1 MLTLKEKLSIID
13 NSNSMQ
19 ELNKEVLPKVHKE
32 NYYFVSYSH
41 KDYKKVMKDILLLED
56 EGINIWYDSDMHIGE
71 NWEDIAEMYI
81 SKFQCKGIIFYL
93 SENSILSKACNKEI
107 EYVLE
112 NNKQFFSINI
122 PLSNN
127 NINIDNMSGLEMLLR
142 LKEEGKV
149 IDNGLIKNFEK
160 VFSPNHLYLSYNDS
174 IKRKKEQIEKLVGED
189 VFEFEL
195 DNTNM
200 FQEDQT
206 VKLSFCKDNS
216 LVKLNLKSK
225 YIFNKKNA
233 SLSKIGECVFAN
245 LIKLKEVTLPKTVDT
260 LESRVFSNCIK
271 LSKINLD
278 NVSELIDDHAFSNC
292 KGLKINNICA
302 KVIGKHAF
310 RNCES
315 IANLTINSR
324 LIEDSA
330 FMSCINL
337 EEVNIDEP
345 KLDFRSIIGEYKI
358 SSTLEYFNNY
368 TFANC
373 VNLKRINFNGVVNE
387 ILPNSVMFLHNSCFK
402 NCTSLETI
410 SLRGKLDISKASGA
424 FSRCESLSKV
434 NLYTFDK
441 RIVPLK
447 MFENCKNLTTVN
459 GLEQYERID
468 RDAFKNCVSLTSVNL
483 ENAKDIEM
491 YAFYGCGLNEVN
503 LPNVTSIDSYA
514 FKNNTNLSK
523 VSIGK
528 ECSYLGLYVFENC
541 TNLKDIEILSD
552 KLDIE
557 PSQIEGLYPET
568 LTVKTYS
575 LLEAFKD
582 NLSNLKCLYID
593 KETPEISEV
602 ISDLGLIS
610 VLSDKN
616 GFNKFINNTNKILK

>member
-1 MLTLKEKLSIID
+1 MLTLQEKLQKIE
-13 NSNSMQ
+13 NSNSLLD
-19 ELNKEVLPKVHKE
+19 LNSDVLPKVYKE

-41 KDYKKVMKDILLLED
+41 KDYKKVMKDILLLEE

-81 SKFQCKGIIFYL
+81 SKYQCKGIIFYL
-93 SENSILSKACNKEI
+93 SENSILSKACNKEV
-107 EYVLE
+107 EYVLD

-122 PLSNN
+122 PLNN
-127 NINIDNMSGLEMLLR
+127 NMCGLDMLLK
-142 LKEEGKV
+142 LKEEGNV
-149 IDNGLIKNFEK
+149 IDDALIENFEK
-160 VFSPNHLYLSYNDS
+160 VFSRKHLYLSYNDT
-174 IKRKKEQIEKLVGED
+174 IERKKEQIEKLVGED
-189 VFEFEL
+189 VFEFTL
-195 DNTNM
+195 DNNKM
-200 FQEDQT
+200 FQEEQT
-206 VKLSFCKDNS
+206 IKLSFCKDNS
-216 LVKLNLKSK
+216 LVKLNLKSN
-225 YIFNKKNA
+225 YIFNEKNA
-233 SLSKIGECVFAN
+233 ILGKIGECVFAN
-245 LIKLKEVTLPKTVDT
+245 LIKLKEVTLPKTVST
-260 LESRVFSNCIK
+260 VESRAFSNCIK
-271 LSKINLD
+271 LNKINLE
-278 NVSELIDDHAFSNC
+278 NVTELIDDHAFSNC
-292 KGLKINNICA
+292 KKLNVNSIYSKA
-302 KVIGKHAF
+302 IGKHAF

-315 IANLTINSR
+315 IEKLTINSR
-324 LIEDSA
+324 FIDESA
-330 FMSCINL
+330 FMSCMNL
-337 EEVNIDEP
+337 EEINIVEP
-345 KLDFRSIIGEYKI
+345 TLDFRSIIGEYKI

-387 ILPNSVMFLHNSCFK
+387 ILPKSVMFLHNSCFK
-402 NCTSLETI
+402 NCTSLDTI
-410 SLRGKLDISKASGA
+410 SLRGKLDISKASSA

-441 RIVPLK
+441 SIVPLK

-459 GLEQYERID
+459 GLDQYERID

-491 YAFYGCGLNEVN
+491 YAFYGCGLHEIN

-514 FKNNTNLSK
+514 FKNNTNLLK

-528 ECSYLGLYVFENC
+528 ECAYLGLYVFENC
-541 TNLKDIEILSD
+541 NSLIDIEILSD

-557 PSQIEGLYPET
+557 PSQIEGLSPET

-575 LLEAFKD
+575 MLEAFKD
-582 NLSNLKCLYID
+582 NLNNLKCLYID

-616 GFNKFINNTNKILK
+616 GFNKYINNTNKI